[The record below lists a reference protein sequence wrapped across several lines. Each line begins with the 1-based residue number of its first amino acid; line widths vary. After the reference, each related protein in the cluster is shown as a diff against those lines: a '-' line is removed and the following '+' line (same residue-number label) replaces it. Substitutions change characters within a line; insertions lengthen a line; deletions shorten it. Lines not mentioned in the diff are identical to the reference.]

1 MMRSVWA
8 PKPQRSGLTPVK
20 RHMQRESGGT
30 FAGKLIFPE
39 KCLCFSKG

>member
-20 RHMQRESGGT
+20 RRIQRESGGT
-30 FAGKLIFPE
+30 FVGVDVLVKDRLHE
-39 KCLCFSKG
+39 GL